1 MRILLAVSL
10 TALLALSAVGS
21 ASAEG
26 GATLKFTATTTL
38 TNTGGTTY
46 SGPITSRQLG
56 KGTATY
62 VNTVTAT
69 GVTSKFKV
77 KLKGGTLKGTTTGTA
92 SGGTTPEEPII
103 LGGSGKVTGGT
114 GDFKGTTGSF
124 TYAGK
129 SNPDGT
135 LTLKLKGKL
144 TA

>member
-38 TNTGGTTY
+38 TSTGGTTY
-46 SGPITSRQLG
+46 SGPITSPQLG

-62 VNTVTAT
+62 VSKVTETAVTA
-69 GVTSKFKV
+69 KFTV
-77 KLKGGTLKGTTTGTA
+77 KLKGGTLKGTTTGTL
-92 SGGTTPEEPII
+92 SGGTTPDDPVI
-103 LGGSGKVTGGT
+103 LAGSGKVTSGT
-114 GDFKGTTGSF
+114 RDFKGTTGSF

-129 SNPDGT
+129 SNADGT
-135 LTLKLKGKL
+135 ITLKLKGKL